1 VAPRTRVSLVVAA
14 VAAAGA
20 AAAVGVTLL
29 QTRGSERGSA
39 QTGVTKP
46 RAGSPPLL
54 LDLGVRVDPE
64 AVALRRASA
73 LYDAGRRNAAERLF
87 SRYRSV
93 EARIGAAFARWPD
106 GGLDRL
112 KELVAAHPGNSTAE
126 LHLGLA
132 ELWAGRSAD
141 AVAAWRRAASVQPD
155 TPAAGHANDFLH
167 PNFPRGLPPF
177 VPSVGP
183 SRALGRLPPDRELA
197 ALARAARAPDAH
209 AKLLF
214 GIALQQLGR
223 PLSAEGQFAA
233 AAALAPGDPEAQ
245 VAAAV
250 GRFTKDHPE
259 RAFSRLGPLVRV
271 FPHAATVR
279 FHLGV
284 MLLWLG
290 QVKKA
295 EQELRQARA
304 LAPRSPIG
312 REANR
317 FLVRLAAVGTK

>member
-1 VAPRTRVSLVVAA
+1 MAPRTRVTLVVAT
-14 VAAAGA
+14 VAAAAA

-29 QTRGSERGSA
+29 QTRGAGRDGA
-39 QTGVTKP
+39 QTGVTRP
-46 RAGSPPLL
+46 RAGRPPLL
-54 LDLGVRVDPE
+54 LDLGVRADPE

-73 LYDAGRRNAAERLF
+73 LYDAGRPHAAERVF

-93 EARIGAAFARWPD
+93 DGRIGAALARWPD
-106 GGLDRL
+106 GSLDGLE
-112 KELVAAHPGNSTAE
+112 KLVAAHPGNATAE

-132 ELWAGRSAD
+132 ELWAGRTAD
-141 AVAAWRRAASVQPD
+141 AVAAWRRAVTAQPD
-155 TPAAGHANDFLH
+155 TPAAGHANDLLH

-183 SRALGRLPPDRELA
+183 SRALGRLPPDQELA
-197 ALARAARAPDAH
+197 ALARAAHAPDAR
-209 AKLLF
+209 AKLLY

-223 PLSAEGQFAA
+223 PLSAEREFAA

-259 RAFSRLGPLVRV
+259 RAFGRLGPLMRA

-290 QVKKA
+290 QVRKA
-295 EQELRQARA
+295 TQELQRARA

-312 REANR
+312 REAGR
-317 FLVRLAAVGTK
+317 FLIRLGTVGTK